1 MLRYKKAT
9 FRQEPE
15 NYRPVSLTSVV
26 SKVLES
32 LIRHKLSQH
41 LTENNLLSN
50 FQHGFRP
57 GQSCSTQ
64 LVEVLDQW
72 SRVLEEHRSLDIVY
86 FDFRK
91 AFNSVPHSRLLY
103 KLRCYG
109 ICGKLL
115 SWIQSF
121 LTARRQR
128 VVLNGGCS
136 DWIDVASGVPQG
148 TVLGPLL
155 FLVYINDLP
164 DAVQ

>member
-1 MLRYKKAT
+1 M
-9 FRQEPE
+9 EI
-15 NYRPVSLTSVV
+15 V
-26 SKVLES
+26 
-32 LIRHKLSQH
+32 LIRDRLMHH

-50 FQHGFRP
+50 YQHGFRP
-57 GQSCSTQ
+57 GRSYNAQP
-64 LVEVLDQW
+64 VEVLDQW
-72 SRVLEEHRSLDIVY
+72 SRMLEEHSPLDVVY

-91 AFNSVPHSRLLY
+91 AFDSVPHFQLLY

-109 ICGKLL
+109 VCGKLL

-128 VVLNGGCS
+128 VVLKGFSS

-155 FLVYINDLP
+155 FLVCINDLLMLFSVP
-164 DAVQ
+164 